1 MNQISIFVSFAFVV
15 AILARPEP
23 DYDEYS
29 NDNKCDYYK
38 LNGGIA
44 TDFGFDK
51 TIQEEYFNYE

>member
-1 MNQISIFVSFAFVV
+1 MNHLSVFVSFAFVV

-38 LNGGIA
+38 LDGGIA
-44 TDFGFDK
+44 TVFNR